1 MDSTE
6 LEEMLKNH
14 EQRIASLEKML
25 LPGSDNLSSVAKK
38 VSIKEFLLEK
48 SPKSDVQKTLC
59 IGYFLEKYEG
69 YESFNLKDIEDGFRM
84 SKEPV
89 PGNINDKIN
98 KNIAQGF
105 LMDAKEKKD
114 NKKAW
119 TLTRTGE
126 TEVQNKKS

>member
-1 MDSTE
+1 MDNTE
-6 LEEMLKNH
+6 LEKILKNH
-14 EQRIASLEKML
+14 EERIVGLEKIL
-25 LPGSDNLSSVAKK
+25 LSGSNSLSPSITKK
-38 VSIKEFLLEK
+38 ISIKEFLLEK

-98 KNIAQGF
+98 KNIAQDF
-105 LMDAKEKKD
+105 LMEAKEKKD
-114 NKKAW
+114 SKKAW
-119 TLTRTGE
+119 TLTRIGE
-126 TEVQNKKS
+126 TEVEAK